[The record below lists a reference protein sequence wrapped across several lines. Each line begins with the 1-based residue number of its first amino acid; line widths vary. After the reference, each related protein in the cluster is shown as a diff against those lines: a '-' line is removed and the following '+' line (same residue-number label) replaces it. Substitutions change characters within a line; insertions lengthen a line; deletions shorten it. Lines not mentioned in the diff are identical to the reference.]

1 MKLINGGKQSKKLNF
16 ERKQKKKKGLV
27 SPNSEQRI
35 WDTSMWRNR
44 SSSVEKSQSK
54 YGNRVFLTGCDRY
67 RKREKLIS

>member
-35 WDTSMWRNR
+35 WDTSM
-44 SSSVEKSQSK
+44 
-54 YGNRVFLTGCDRY
+54 
-67 RKREKLIS
+67 